1 MIMPAPVW
9 LRVIVDS
16 SAPITINTQIAEQ
29 IKLLIAVGKLQSG
42 DALPTVTQ
50 LAKQLGVNHN
60 TIAAVYNYLIESG
73 YLIAQRGKGT
83 FVADTQAVQNI
94 ITHKEFYKLL
104 DQAFSYATIIGLCVS
119 EFAGGAYAQGVMS
132 SQYTVNTLKL
142 VFVDC
147 LHNSADVYEAVQL
160 EITQNVLLLYLEDIK
175 VGKPEVLK
183 DLLAADVV
191 ITTVQLLWEVTQIAS
206 SEQEVICVDIKP
218 DVQLLTII
226 SSLPRHTLILLV
238 CEEET
243 GSEEMKNMLKQ
254 AGISHVNFQTLG
266 LENIKQNSQLLE
278 QAFLVCVS
286 KQVENYIRQSS
297 SQLSKIMVFN
307 FSLNE
312 TNISVL
318 KARIAAI
325 RSAKSS
331 SYNNRLLE

>member
-1 MIMPAPVW
+1 MITPAPIW

-16 SAPITINTQIAEQ
+16 SAPITINAQIAEQ
-29 IKLLIAVGKLQSG
+29 IKLLIALGRLQSG

-60 TIAAVYNYLIESG
+60 TIAAVYNHLVESG

-94 ITHKEFYKLL
+94 LTHKEFYNLL
-104 DQAFSYATIIGLCVS
+104 DQAFTYAKIIGLCVS
-119 EFAGGAYAQGVMS
+119 EFAGAAYAQGVMS
-132 SQYTVNTLKL
+132 NQDRVNTLKL

-147 LHNSADVYEAVQL
+147 FHNSADIYEAVQL
-160 EITQNVLLLYLEDIK
+160 EITQNMLLLYLEDLK

-191 ITTVQLLWEVTQIAS
+191 ITTVQLLWEVTQITS

-218 DVQLLTII
+218 DVQLLTQV
-226 SSLPRHTLILLV
+226 SSLPRNSLMLLV
-238 CEEET
+238 CQEET
-243 GSEEMKNMLKQ
+243 GSEEMKKMLKQ
-254 AGISHVNFQTLG
+254 AGISHINFQTLR
-266 LENIKQNSQLLE
+266 LENIKQNPQLLE
-278 QAFLVCVS
+278 QASTICVS
-286 KQVENYIRQSS
+286 KEVENYVRQCSF
-297 SQLSKIMVFN
+297 QLSKIMVFN
-307 FSLNE
+307 FILDE

-325 RSAKSS
+325 QSVKSS
-331 SYNNRLLE
+331 SCK